1 MSGGGRC
8 LRRHRWN
15 RCRWSRRQHEGGAKI
30 CDDDDGVEC
39 VVKPADVGIQ
49 SDAKYSI
56 SVRDRR
62 IGWSHLRVNAQGILY
77 VLNSEDEDSGMEV
90 DEDGVGVAAEGATT
104 ANGADLSVERPPVS
118 GGGVAGED
126 LSLGP
131 LVVAPDD
138 ASGMDLAP
146 EVAARLKEVLA
157 NMDPI
162 YHEVFIGMYKILV
175 PIFFCP

>member
-1 MSGGGRC
+1 
-8 LRRHRWN
+8 
-15 RCRWSRRQHEGGAKI
+15 
-30 CDDDDGVEC
+30 
-39 VVKPADVGIQ
+39 
-49 SDAKYSI
+49 
-56 SVRDRR
+56 
-62 IGWSHLRVNAQGILY
+62 LY

-104 ANGADLSVERPPVS
+104 VNGADLSMERPPVS

-131 LVVAPDD
+131 LVVAPDG